1 MRQLLDA
8 LNHWRPFRAIVVGDF
23 MLDRLVHGEA
33 SRLSADAPVPV
44 LRVERREDQA
54 GGAANLC
61 LNLRAMKGEV
71 VAIGLTGDD
80 AEAGVLRALLEAGGV
95 DGAGLIA
102 DPSRPTTS
110 KQNLIGL
117 AQARHP
123 QKMFR
128 VDVESTD
135 APDEQTEARLLA
147 AFEAAL
153 PGADAVCIE
162 DYNKGV
168 CSPAMCAA
176 IIERSREA
184 GVPVFVDPASISD
197 YTKYRGATAIT
208 PNRTEA
214 ERATGLPTHAD
225 ASPEHN
231 VKLARTLM
239 DTLDLESVVLT
250 LDRHG
255 ALLLTRDNP
264 TPIPVP
270 TVAREVYDVT
280 GAGDMMLAGL
290 AAARANGLDW
300 VGSVE
305 LANAA
310 AGLEVEVLGVAPIP
324 LEQIH
329 HEVLALHAGKGG
341 ALRTLDEAMVQ
352 VRAARSAGKKVVF
365 TNGCFDVIHA
375 GHVHLLEQTAALGDL
390 LIVGLNSDESVRR
403 LKGES
408 RPLNVESDRARVLG
422 ALGSVDAV
430 VLFEEDTPIRLI
442 EAIRPDV
449 LVKGGDYTRD
459 GVVGADV
466 VEAGGGRVEIIP
478 LVDGLSTT
486 ATIERM
492 KSRP

>member
-8 LNHWRPFRAIVVGDF
+8 LNDWKPFRAIVVGDF

-44 LRVERREDQA
+44 LRVQRREDQA

-61 LNLRAMKGEV
+61 LNLRAMRAQV
-71 VAIGLTGDD
+71 NAIGLLGDD
-80 AEAGVLRALLEAGGV
+80 DEGKILRGLLEDGGV
-95 DGAGLIA
+95 DAGGLIV
-102 DPSRPTTS
+102 DPARPTTS

-128 VDVESTD
+128 VDVESTR
-135 APDEQTEARLLA
+135 APDEQTEARLLG

-153 PGADAVCIE
+153 PGADVVCIE

-168 CSPAMCAA
+168 CAPALCAA
-176 IIERSREA
+176 MIEKARAA
-184 GVPVFVDPASISD
+184 GVPVLVDPASITD
-197 YTKYRGATAIT
+197 YAKYKGATSIT

-214 ERATGLPTHAD
+214 ELATGLPTHAE

-231 VKLARTLM
+231 VRLARTL
-239 DTLDLESVVLT
+239 LDALELEAVVLT

-255 ALLLTRDNP
+255 ALLLTRDDP
-264 TPIPVP
+264 APIPVP
-270 TVAREVYDVT
+270 TVARQVYDVT

-290 AAARANGLDW
+290 AAARANGIGW
-300 VGSVE
+300 TGAVE

-310 AGLEVEVLGVAPIP
+310 AGLEVEVFGVAPIP
-324 LEQIH
+324 IERVH
-329 HEVLALHAGKGG
+329 HEILELCAGKGG
-341 ALRTLDEAMVQ
+341 AVRTLEQVLVQ
-352 VRAARSAGKKVVF
+352 VRAARSSGKKIVF
-365 TNGCFDVIHA
+365 TNGCFDVLHA
-375 GHVHLLEQTAALGDL
+375 GHVHLLERTAALGDL
-390 LIVGLNSDESVRR
+390 LIVGLNSDASVRR

-408 RPLNVESDRARVLG
+408 RPLNNEADRARVLG
-422 ALGSVDAV
+422 ALTSVDAV

-442 EAIRPDV
+442 EAIKPDV

-459 GVVGADV
+459 RVVGAEV
-466 VEAGGGRVEIIP
+466 VEANGGRVEIIP
-478 LVDGLSTT
+478 LVEGLSTT

-492 KSRP
+492 KSR

>member
-1 MRQLLDA
+1 MDQLLDA
-8 LNHWRPFRAIVVGDF
+8 LNQWKPFRAIVVGDL

-33 SRLSADAPVPV
+33 SRLSSDAPVPV

-61 LNLRAMKGEV
+61 LNLAAMGASVTV
-71 VAIGLTGDD
+71 VGLLGDD
-80 AEAGVLRALLEAGGV
+80 SEGAILRSKLDEGGIDTSALIV
-95 DGAGLIA
+95 

-128 VDVESTD
+128 VDVESTE
-135 APDEQTEARLLA
+135 APDEQTEAKLLA
-147 AFEAAL
+147 AFEATL
-153 PGADAVCIE
+153 PEADAVCIE

-168 CSPAMCAA
+168 CAPRLCAA
-176 IIERSREA
+176 MIDRARSA
-184 GVPVFVDPASISD
+184 GVPVFVDPASVND
-197 YTKYRGATAIT
+197 YAKYKGATAIT

-214 ERATGLPTHAD
+214 ERATGMPTHAD

-231 VKLARTLM
+231 VKLARAL
-239 DTLDLESVVLT
+239 LESLELEAVVLT

-255 ALLLTRDNP
+255 ALLLTRDDP

-270 TVAREVYDVT
+270 TIAREVYDVT

-290 AAARANGLDW
+290 ASARANGVPW
-300 VGSVE
+300 RGSVQ

-310 AGLEVEVLGVAPIP
+310 AGLEVEVFGVAPIP
-324 LEQIH
+324 IEQIH
-329 HEVLALHAGKGG
+329 HEILALHAGKGCSR
-341 ALRTLDEAMVQ
+341 RTLDEALVQ
-352 VRAARSAGKKVVF
+352 VRAARSAGKKIVF

-375 GHVHLLEQTAALGDL
+375 GHVHLLEQTALQGNL
-390 LIVGLNSDESVRR
+390 LIVGLNSDASVKR

-408 RPLNVESDRARVLG
+408 RPLNSEGDRARVLG

-430 VLFEEDTPIRLI
+430 VVFDEDTPIRLI

-459 GVVGADV
+459 GVVGAEI
-466 VEAGGGRVEIIP
+466 VEQSGGRVEIIP

-492 KSRP
+492 KSRE